1 MTQQLPDLNQ
11 RARDLRRSGCCCP
24 PRGYLD
30 CLRKS
35 TAVRGLPTRGVHPG
49 GQSERRSPNRCSL
62 PDGFPNQVCKPS
74 FQGV

>member
-11 RARDLRRSGCCCP
+11 RARDLRRSGCCP

-35 TAVRGLPTRGVHPG
+35 TAVRSLPTRGVHPG

-62 PDGFPNQVCKPS
+62 LDGFPN
-74 FQGV
+74 